1 MVRLRVG
8 PGVRKVLGHGA
19 GKVMPQMIHEGQRG
33 KRRQAGPSAVGC
45 AASCVRLRAGQI
57 SATMPENKWAG
68 RSFETGRRW
77 AQTSDYCLALYSL
90 GFLHEWNAAC
100 NFDFAFGAGQVV
112 GLLAAGRLSKFA
124 DGPAGRGP
132 PKSGA
137 LNGSVK
143 HYFFAKRSCP
153 IERDG
158 R

>member
-1 MVRLRVG
+1 MRARQRLTVRRAACDFVRVKIRPRRRKKGGLDAVSRPAESG
-8 PGVRKVLGHGA
+8 P
-19 GKVMPQMIHEGQRG
+19 
-33 KRRQAGPSAVGC
+33 KR
-45 AASCVRLRAGQI
+45 QI
-57 SATMPENKWAG
+57 SAL
-68 RSFETGRRW
+68 
-77 AQTSDYCLALYSL
+77 DLYSL

-137 LNGSVK
+137 LHGSVK